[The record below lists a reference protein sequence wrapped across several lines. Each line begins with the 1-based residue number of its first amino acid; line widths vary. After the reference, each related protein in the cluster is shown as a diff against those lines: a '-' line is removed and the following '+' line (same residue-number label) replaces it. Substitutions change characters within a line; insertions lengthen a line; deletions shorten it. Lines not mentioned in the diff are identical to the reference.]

1 MGQYKNTLGQ
11 AIYDDLE
18 NNTYL
23 KEIYENILYKRI
35 CNGSFVYDGWKQSS
49 IWNISSWWSKT

>member
-23 KEIYENILYKRI
+23 KKSMRI
-35 CNGSFVYDGWKQSS
+35 FYITMGRECLAIKVMT
-49 IWNISSWWSKT
+49 I